1 MGGRKGSGGRG
12 AGRGGRGRAPPGRGR
27 GGRGPSDARL
37 GGGGGIYGPER
48 SAHYVAVRG
57 FPGGGPKRKH
67 RQMAQAYGASRRA
80 EARDSDDSG
89 SSDDDA
95 DAVSGLLAPSASDGA
110 SDEDDDDPNT
120 RRADF
125 MRVGGVRIRL
135 DRGAADDADGAS
147 ASSDAASSS
156 ASDASSLGSELSLDS
171 DAIADYVRNC
181 GEDSDS
187 EEARA
192 AEEED
197 PADAEARYLR
207 GMRDI
212 TLRDVNPEANDDVPS
227 PPDSMGL
234 DTASE
239 DELEALT
246 GGAYGEYL
254 DRGGSVSSRRAA
266 KKALKKALKR
276 GESLEEVR
284 EREREALPRPAAV
297 AEALR
302 MMILSGAAYVG
313 FRPTRS
319 TAAIRALAAIA
330 AAFGLRV
337 SSSGGGKR
345 RHPVV
350 HWTPRARVP
359 AADDEGLLRAIASAG
374 GDGWRPGGNWE
385 GFGARAPDVD
395 RRFEKNFVSAGIMN
409 EDDGSGD
416 GDDDEAP
423 REDGGAGPSGKEGGV
438 GEGVGPAGGMGPAGG
453 AGAGAGPEEKAFEG
467 KDAASDVVLGASER
481 KKKGKTVA
489 AGHGFGAFEK
499 HTSGFGSK
507 MLAKMGFQGEGSG
520 VGKGGAGIAV
530 PIEAEM
536 RAKRVGLGAER
547 RR

>member
-1 MGGRKGSGGRG
+1 M
-12 AGRGGRGRAPPGRGR
+12 
-27 GGRGPSDARL
+27 
-37 GGGGGIYGPER
+37 
-48 SAHYVAVRG
+48 
-57 FPGGGPKRKH
+57 
-67 RQMAQAYGASRRA
+67 
-80 EARDSDDSG
+80 
-89 SSDDDA
+89 
-95 DAVSGLLAPSASDGA
+95 
-110 SDEDDDDPNT
+110 
-120 RRADF
+120 
-125 MRVGGVRIRL
+125 RIRL

-147 ASSDAASSS
+147 TSSDASSS

-197 PADAEARYLR
+197 PPDAEARYLR

-395 RRFEKNFVSAGIMN
+395 RRFEKNFVSAGILN

-438 GEGVGPAGGMGPAGG
+438 GEGVGPAEG
-453 AGAGAGPEEKAFEG
+453 AGPAGAGPEEKAEG

-489 AGHGFGAFEK
+489 AGTG
-499 HTSGFGSK
+499 SGRSRSTRP
-507 MLAKMGFQGEGSG
+507 GSG
-520 VGKGGAGIAV
+520 VRCSPRWGSRGGG
-530 PIEAEM
+530 PG
-536 RAKRVGLGAER
+536 VGEGRRGDRGCRSR
-547 RR
+547 RRCAPNAPGWAGGEGESKLVSRDYARASPVAGPFVSP